1 MSVELENLFWNDKYK
16 KEVEAIY
23 EKKKALEEAD
33 GKTYPILQNN
43 NFIKSP
49 GDQPKSISC
58 WANEKDGKLFVTH
71 KIEDKK
77 DFGGEKPSQ
86 NNYNQDDSMPF

>member
-1 MSVELENLFWNDKYK
+1 MSVEFENLFWNDKYK

-43 NFIKSP
+43 NFIK
-49 GDQPKSISC
+49 K
-58 WANEKDGKLFVTH
+58 
-71 KIEDKK
+71 
-77 DFGGEKPSQ
+77 
-86 NNYNQDDSMPF
+86 